1 MILSQVSDYLKTHRR
16 AALHDMALGLDASPD
31 ALREMLAILE
41 RKGRVR
47 KLPAGSSCG
56 GGCNKC
62 SPSSVE
68 IYEWA
73 MTAGVSPVLVV
84 TPAAPPPA

>member
-16 AALHDMALGLDASPD
+16 AALHDMSLGLDASPD

-47 KLPAGSSCG
+47 KLPAGSSCS

-73 MTAGVSPVLVV
+73 KTDGESQAIHL
-84 TPAAPPPA
+84 TPAALPLA

>member
-73 MTAGVSPVLVV
+73 TTDGGSLVV
-84 TPAAPPPA
+84 PPSPAAQPSA